1 VNVICIDAPGDGQW
15 IMERVTGVFTPE
27 LDHSFA
33 VHVDNDDGQILG
45 GFALCQYLGASIT
58 IHVAG
63 TMGKRWLTR
72 ELLWLVFDYAFNQ
85 LKCRKVIAPVRSDNY
100 LGLSMDFR
108 AGWNL
113 EAVIHNAYDDGV
125 HMMVLTT
132 TKDKCPWLNYK
143 PRKWRSGAVEVGHGR

>member
-72 ELLWLVFDYAFNQ
+72 KLLW
-85 LKCRKVIAPVRSDNY
+85 
-100 LGLSMDFR
+100 LSMDFR